1 MRLLQHDSYLPDAVS
16 LPPPQILNSVPATH
30 RQAGSRTMFRISS
43 NAVPRRNISRVR
55 RSDYSSEV
63 HPVNAL
69 YAFDCCSESLDY
81 DIGFRAIIII
91 TKGQNLNS
99 ACCRWH
105 LLLQESCFS
114 TAASDFISSRQQI
127 IGLKKEYFFL

>member
-1 MRLLQHDSYLPDAVS
+1 CNEEEVDC
-16 LPPPQILNSVPATH
+16 
-30 RQAGSRTMFRISS
+30 
-43 NAVPRRNISRVR
+43 
-55 RSDYSSEV
+55 SSEV

-105 LLLQESCFS
+105 LLLQEIKTLEYKTKNLS
-114 TAASDFISSRQQI
+114 
-127 IGLKKEYFFL
+127 GLKQYYHYIIIIVLQVTFYNNLSSYESNN